1 MKTLQPSLRTPDA
14 FPKYRD
20 KIIIDSK
27 DCFYTIYLLPGGYK
41 GFAFREVVILKLVN
55 PWSDRHHWK
64 VLPQEMA
71 NSPILC

>member
-55 PWSDRHHWK
+55 P
-64 VLPQEMA
+64 
-71 NSPILC
+71 